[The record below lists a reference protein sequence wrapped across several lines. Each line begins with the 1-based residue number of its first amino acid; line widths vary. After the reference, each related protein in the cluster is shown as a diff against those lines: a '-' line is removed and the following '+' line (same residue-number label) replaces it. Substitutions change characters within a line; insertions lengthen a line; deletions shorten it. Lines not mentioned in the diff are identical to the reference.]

1 METKYKALRMLTW
14 LYRIIGV
21 LVFVGGIALSVLDRV
36 LLPAIGGAVGGLFIY
51 AFGELLH
58 VLVSIEEN
66 TRQSAR
72 MLGRMN
78 RKEKDY

>member
-1 METKYKALRMLTW
+1 METKYKALRALTW

-21 LVFVGGIALSVLDRV
+21 LVLLGGVAIAAMIRN
-36 LLPAIGGAVGGLFIY
+36 LLPAIGGTVSALSIY

-58 VLVSIEEN
+58 VFVSIEEN
-66 TRQSAR
+66 TRHTAR

-78 RKEKDY
+78 RKEKD